1 MPSQT
6 GFVPDQTLQLR
17 GKCITKVFETF
28 KKQICTII
36 CFCHENTLGTI
47 NLIVKRNGQFRTL
60 YNIYNISSAFF
71 MYQNI

>member
-17 GKCITKVFETF
+17 GKCIRQVFETF
-28 KKQICTII
+28 NKNICVLI
-36 CFCHENTLGTI
+36 CFCLENTLGTI

-60 YNIYNISSAFF
+60 HNT
-71 MYQNI
+71 MYI